1 MPFELGKIGRD
12 LSGIFTGVRPEDFSK
27 IDLQESFF
35 KELLDYSVERGYLQ
49 EASENIGVSVDLDK
63 LPIKPV
69 SWIQINR
76 LPVNPS
82 NSDDYDLLGRWQG
95 ALSALH
101 AWGQKAI
108 FLLLRNNGETNIF
121 LGTESPMETISGT
134 QAAEQMR
141 QAIASAMPGIDA
153 EIIRNADIP
162 EKVNKKLLN
171 LNSVGAVTG
180 IPAFRGQSAACV
192 VQTLDPLAFGLHGK
206 SGDKNFA
213 LVVIA
218 EPIGDN
224 EISSIISQY
233 RSTGNIVHNF
243 VKQTVSMGESQS
255 SSTGVSFGV
264 GAIIQHL
271 LQFAG
276 VAAFAGGALA
286 LGGAGAVLPAL
297 TLYKHMDAG
306 HSNSGGIGGGVFIS
320 RSYSNSVSQGINTEY
335 LNKFA
340 QYSEELIDK
349 HIDRL
354 KKGRNLG
361 FWNVGTY
368 ILGQTDGE
376 VNTIMGLLRSIYSG
390 DESYIEPIRLHHL
403 KVGTSSVSPADLVK
417 IFKLVPLPVEI
428 PIEDATG
435 RWHPLGHCYQ
445 FLSTPLNTEELSL
458 ATSLPRK
465 DVPGLRFVKT
475 VVRFANNPAKAETED
490 TISLGRII
498 DTGIVQKN
506 TYDIDFNTLV
516 KHTMIAGTTGMG
528 KSTTCRR
535 IIDGVL
541 SHRVPVLVLEP
552 AKDEYVQWA
561 LEFNRKL
568 EANENFSKE
577 EKSRMR
583 FRIFMPG
590 VKELDGIPLEE
601 LKINPFE
608 PASMQGIPVD
618 MMSRCEQLVTILNA
632 SLPTSDVLPI
642 IIDEAV
648 YTYLNSNY
656 KDEFQSGEMVQK
668 DKYVKLDGL
677 ARTAAIVLKQRNY
690 DKKVQDDLLAALH
703 TRFEYLLRG
712 KRGRILNAEKSV
724 DYDSFFS
731 GNVVVNLSR
740 ITAQKDKAL
749 IMALL
754 MLSLY
759 EYRASRYSYDR
770 SYQKDA
776 KGNRLM
782 HMTVVEEAHNL
793 LAAPRFD
800 LGNSGDAQA
809 ISSELFSNILAE
821 IRAYGEGIMIV
832 DQVPTKLIPDAIKNT
847 NYKIVHR
854 LVAPDDAELMAA
866 TLSLRGDQK
875 DLISSLGQGET
886 IIFGDRDDAAAWV
899 RIKK

>member
-1 MPFELGKIGRD
+1 MPFELGKIGKD
-12 LSGIFTGVRPEDFSK
+12 LAGIFTGVRPEDFSK

-35 KELLDYSVERGYLQ
+35 KQLLDYSIERGYLH
-49 EASENIGVSVDLDK
+49 EASEKISIPADLCG
-63 LPIKPV
+63 LQTKPV

-82 NSDDYDLLGRWQG
+82 NSDDYDLLARWQST
-95 ALSALH
+95 LSALH
-101 AWGQKAI
+101 AWGQKAV

-121 LGTESPMETISGT
+121 LGTESPVETVSGT

-141 QAIASAMPGIDA
+141 QAISSAMPGIDA
-153 EIIRNADIP
+153 EIIRNADVP

-171 LNSVGAVTG
+171 LNSAGAITG
-180 IPAFRGQSAACV
+180 IPAFRGQAGAGIM
-192 VQTLDPLAFGLHGK
+192 QTLDPLAFGLQGK
-206 SGDKNFA
+206 NGDKNFA

-218 EPIGDN
+218 EPINDD
-224 EISSIISQY
+224 EISGIISQY
-233 RSTGNIVHNF
+233 RSTGNTVHNF
-243 VKQTVSMGESQS
+243 VRQTVSTNESQS
-255 SSTGVSFGV
+255 SSTGISIGI

-276 VAAFAGGALA
+276 AAGIAGGMLA

-297 TLYKHMDAG
+297 KLYNNIAAG
-306 HSNSGGIGGGVFIS
+306 GPGGGGIGGGAFIS
-320 RSYSNSVSQGINTEY
+320 RSYSNSISQGVNVEY
-335 LNKFA
+335 LNRFA
-340 QYSEELIDK
+340 QYAEELIDK

-361 FWNVGTY
+361 FWNTGTY
-368 ILGQTDGE
+368 ILGQTDGD
-376 VNTIMGLLRSIYSG
+376 VNTVMGLLRSIYSG
-390 DESYIEPIRLHHL
+390 DESYIEPIRLHRL
-403 KVGTSSVSPADLVK
+403 RKGTSAVSPADLVK
-417 IFKLVPLPVEI
+417 VFQLIPLPVEI
-428 PIEDATG
+428 PVGDETG
-435 RWHPLGHCYQ
+435 RWHPLGNCYQ

-458 ATSLPRK
+458 STSLPRK

-490 TISLGRII
+490 IISLGRII
-498 DTGIVQKN
+498 DTGVVQKN
-506 TYDIDFNTLV
+506 TYDVDFNTLV

-541 SHRVPVLVLEP
+541 SHKVPVLILEP

-568 EANENFSKE
+568 DADAGLSGLEKE
-577 EKSRMR
+577 RRR

-590 VKELDGIPLEE
+590 VKELDGSPPEE
-601 LKINPFE
+601 LQINPFE
-608 PASMQGIPVD
+608 PAAMHGVPVD

-632 SLPTSDVLPI
+632 SLPVSDVLPI

-656 KDEFQSGEMVQK
+656 KEEFQSGEMAQK
-668 DKYVKLDGL
+668 ERYVKLDGL
-677 ARTAAIVLKQRNY
+677 ARIAAVVLKQRNY
-690 DKKVQDDLLAALH
+690 DKKVQDDLLAALN

-712 KRGRILNAEKSV
+712 KRGRILNVERSV
-724 DYDSFFS
+724 DYDRFFS

-759 EYRASRYSYDR
+759 EYRASRYSCDNAYR
-770 SYQKDA
+770 A
-776 KGNRLM
+776 KAKENKLM

-793 LAAPRFD
+793 LAAPRPDF
-800 LGNSGDAQA
+800 GHSGDAQA

-821 IRAYGEGIMIV
+821 IRAYGEGIMVV

-866 TLSLRGDQK
+866 ALSLRGDQR

-899 RIKK
+899 KIKK

>member
-1 MPFELGKIGRD
+1 MPFELKKFGKD
-12 LSGIFTGVRPEDFSK
+12 LSGIFTGVRPDDFSK
-27 IDLQESFF
+27 IDLQEGFF
-35 KELLDYSVERGYLQ
+35 KELLDYSVERGYLH
-49 EASENIGVSVDLDK
+49 EAAENIRISIDTDK
-63 LPIKPV
+63 LQMKPI

-82 NSDDYDLLGRWQG
+82 NSDDYDLLGRWQST
-95 ALSALH
+95 LSALH
-101 AWGQKAI
+101 AWGQKLV

-121 LGTESPMETISGT
+121 LGTESPVKTISGT

-141 QAIASAMPGIDA
+141 QAISSTMPGIDA
-153 EIIRNADIP
+153 EIIRNIDIP

-171 LNSVGAVTG
+171 LNSIGAVTG
-180 IPAFRGQSAACV
+180 IPAFRGQSAAGV
-192 VQTLDPLAFGLHGK
+192 MQTLDPLAFGLQGK

-213 LVVIA
+213 LAVIA
-218 EPIGDN
+218 EPISDN
-224 EISSIISQY
+224 EIGDIISRY
-233 RSTGNIVHNF
+233 RSTGNAVHNF
-243 VKQTVSMGESQS
+243 VKQTVSTSESQS
-255 SSTGVSFGV
+255 SSTGISFGI
-264 GAIIQHL
+264 GAIIKHL
-271 LQFAG
+271 LHFAG
-276 VAAFAGGALA
+276 VAQFVGGAMT
-286 LGGAGAVLPAL
+286 LGGPGAILPAL
-297 TLYKHMDAG
+297 MLYKH
-306 HSNSGGIGGGVFIS
+306 SNPNSSNDGGVGGGMFIS
-320 RSYSNSVSQGINTEY
+320 RNFSNSISQGINTEY

-368 ILGQTDGE
+368 ILGQTDGD

-403 KVGTSSVSPADLVK
+403 KTNTSDISAADLVK
-417 IFKLVPLPVEI
+417 IFRLIPLPTEI
-428 PIEDATG
+428 PAEDPTG
-435 RWHPLGHCYQ
+435 RWHPLGSCYQ

-458 ATSLPRK
+458 STSLPRK

-475 VVRFANNPAKAETED
+475 VVRFANNPAKAETENI
-490 TISLGRII
+490 ISLGRII

-506 TYDIDFNTLV
+506 TYDIDFNALV

-541 SHRVPVLVLEP
+541 SHRVPVLILEP

-561 LEFNRKL
+561 MEFNRKL
-568 EANENFSKE
+568 EVDTSLSESERK
-577 EKSRMR
+577 RMR
-583 FRIFMPG
+583 FQIFMPG
-590 VKELDGIPLEE
+590 VKKLDGEYLEE

-608 PASMQGIPVD
+608 PAAIQGAPVD

-668 DKYVKLDGL
+668 DSYVKLDGL
-677 ARTAAIVLKQRNY
+677 AKTAAVVLKQRNY

-712 KRGRILNAEKSV
+712 KRGRILNVAKSV
-724 DYDSFFS
+724 NYDSFFS
-731 GNVVVNLSR
+731 SNVVVNLSR

-754 MLSLY
+754 MLALY
-759 EYRASRYSYDR
+759 EYRASRYSYDV
-770 SYQKDA
+770 SYQKKA
-776 KGNRLM
+776 KENRLM

-793 LAAPRFD
+793 LSAPRID
-800 LGNSGDAQA
+800 VGNSGDAQA

-832 DQVPTKLIPDAIKNT
+832 DQVPTKLISDAIKNT

-866 TLSLRGDQK
+866 TLSLRGDQR
-875 DLISSLGQGET
+875 DLVSALGQGET
-886 IIFGDRDDAAAWV
+886 IIFGDRDDAAVWV
-899 RIKK
+899 KIKK